1 MPYTININAAMRRYI
16 TKKISLLERDCG
28 DLARR
33 CDHFREQVAAPCG
46 TTLALLLTRVQS
58 SNALAVAEE
67 LRLMLV
73 RTPAPARAA
82 NLHETA

>member
-1 MPYTININAAMRRYI
+1 MNINAATRWYI

-33 CDHFREQVAAPCG
+33 CDHFREQVAGRHNAC
-46 TTLALLLTRVQS
+46 TASHLTRAQS

-73 RTPAPARAA
+73 RACPSPPSEFA
-82 NLHETA
+82 